1 MPKKKKPTKE
11 EVFKDVPKKKRGR
24 KKKILTPAEEEARRL
39 KRKQQAKARQAK
51 KRERDKLKKIE
62 APKEAKATAQMGME
76 DIPAPIFKKKK
87 KETITSPVEEEEEEV
102 IVNTDPGVYRLPD
115 SLFSTPSDEE
125 VRHYVDARPTFSIPL
140 VLKTE
145 TETPLEDRAKL
156 NQVTRTGE
164 RRDYYRLVPIT
175 DLDLS
180 DEATTHYAELIKAKF
195 PRKTIAGMSK
205 VTVYLKTWKD
215 INSMVEERLVTAP
228 SFADSA
234 DERERRRYAQSRE
247 TMYGYDSIVK
257 FPGDYDDRGRYSM
270 SRSAA
275 DTYAWSPKYQ
285 NESMIPDMTAS
296 DFFNLEQQGYSTS
309 FIADMPKIKA
319 EIKLFSYGEDGSNRS
334 GRYQWREKSVFNNLY
349 FFIGKKLIT
358 TSRGLR
364 RSYTQDNHYRG
375 RGSTV
380 KGKVLLK
387 LFTEEKLSSLVL
399 PEPFRSAEFFVSV
412 RVAWKEYQKKV
423 WDKMIVKVQPGYD
436 AAKRAIKLPD
446 GELLGVWG
454 DEDGAQ
460 VPVLEMAGI
469 KVRGFKLESRVKVI
483 QGQSIPATIQT
494 AYPPFVMGFEDW
506 DELSGIM
513 EKLVRTDEEGDWYS
527 NVKAKELVINY
538 AAKRKFRWGVV
549 KGRKERVMATRPGH
563 YDNVEGHWKTNKDTL
578 VLLAQRETLPPSAE
592 VDRDLHPVAYYTD
605 RDDYVR
611 FDKKKH
617 PLMYKRILQWS
628 QLIGEDMGASNFYKN
643 KERYKVMRYEGEID
657 LDLVNPPPGMR
668 PEPYGGAEDRQPWE
682 ILYFKMWVIDL
693 RTGKL
698 YNALGFKTDS
708 NDEPIVPAVYENLFQ
723 WYLTADLKSPG
734 PQRRDG
740 NHLYEPGDVWASVSE
755 GLLNLPMGGF
765 RSDQD
770 ADPISGLPPIKA
782 GSPLQGIADEAN
794 AIRMKKLFVINP
806 QTYPREPIKKAKPPP
821 PIRDE
826 MEDSDSDSDSW
837 EAYEY
842 QLADGRTVYVDS
854 KWNAYNENGE
864 EIGVVDP
871 KTKTLN

>member
-11 EVFKDVPKKKRGR
+11 EVFKDAPKKKRGR

-87 KETITSPVEEEEEEV
+87 KETITSPVEEEEEAV

-115 SLFSTPSDEE
+115 SLFSTPSDKLI
-125 VRHYVDARPTFSIPL
+125 RQTVDARPTFSIPL

-195 PRKTIAGMSK
+195 PRKTIVGMSK

-234 DERERRRYAQSRE
+234 AVRERFRYAQSRG

-257 FPGDYDDRGRYSM
+257 FPGDYDDRSRYGM
-270 SRSAA
+270 SESAR
-275 DTYAWSPKYQ
+275 DTYAFSPKDQ
-285 NESMIPDMTAS
+285 NESMIPNMTDK
-296 DFFNLEQQGYSTS
+296 DFFNLERQGYSTS

-319 EIKLFSYGEDGSNRS
+319 EIKLFSYGGDGVRS
-334 GRYQWREKSVFNNLY
+334 GRYQWKEKSVFNNLY
-349 FFIGKKLIT
+349 FFVGKKLIA

-375 RGSTV
+375 RGASV

-399 PEPFRSAEFFVSV
+399 PEPFRTAEFYVSV

-446 GELLGVWG
+446 GELVGVYG
-454 DEDGAQ
+454 AEDGAQ

-469 KVRGFKLESRVKVI
+469 KVRGSQRVFW
-483 QGQSIPATIQT
+483 T
-494 AYPPFVMGFEDW
+494 PPM
-506 DELSGIM
+506 
-513 EKLVRTDEEGDWYS
+513 
-527 NVKAKELVINY
+527 
-538 AAKRKFRWGVV
+538 
-549 KGRKERVMATRPGH
+549 
-563 YDNVEGHWKTNKDTL
+563 
-578 VLLAQRETLPPSAE
+578 PSP
-592 VDRDLHPVAYYTD
+592 D
-605 RDDYVR
+605 
-611 FDKKKH
+611 
-617 PLMYKRILQWS
+617 
-628 QLIGEDMGASNFYKN
+628 
-643 KERYKVMRYEGEID
+643 
-657 LDLVNPPPGMR
+657 
-668 PEPYGGAEDRQPWE
+668 
-682 ILYFKMWVIDL
+682 
-693 RTGKL
+693 
-698 YNALGFKTDS
+698 
-708 NDEPIVPAVYENLFQ
+708 
-723 WYLTADLKSPG
+723 
-734 PQRRDG
+734 
-740 NHLYEPGDVWASVSE
+740 
-755 GLLNLPMGGF
+755 
-765 RSDQD
+765 
-770 ADPISGLPPIKA
+770 
-782 GSPLQGIADEAN
+782 
-794 AIRMKKLFVINP
+794 
-806 QTYPREPIKKAKPPP
+806 
-821 PIRDE
+821 
-826 MEDSDSDSDSW
+826 DSDSDD

-842 QLADGRTVYVDS
+842 ELADGRTVYVDS
-854 KWNAYNENGE
+854 EWNAYNERSEDLGK
-864 EIGVVDP
+864 VDP
-871 KTKTLN
+871 NTKTLY